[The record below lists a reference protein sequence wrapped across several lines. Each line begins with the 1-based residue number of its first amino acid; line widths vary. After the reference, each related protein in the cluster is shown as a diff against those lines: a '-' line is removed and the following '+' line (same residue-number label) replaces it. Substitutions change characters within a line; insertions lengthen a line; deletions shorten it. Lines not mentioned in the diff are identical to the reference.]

1 MNDTSI
7 NAVMNLQ
14 AANLGV
20 QLAVAL
26 VEKGKEVGE
35 QQAEG
40 IIQLIEELPAPED
53 RSGHNVN
60 IKV

>member
-1 MNDTSI
+1 MSNTSI

-14 AANLGV
+14 AANLGM
-20 QLAVAL
+20 QIGAAL

-40 IIQLIEELPAPED
+40 IMQLIEAVPAPEG